1 MKLFNRLC
9 IFLLGFVM
17 GIVGCVGGLAGGI
30 YYAYTGLKV
39 EDFTG
44 VLTKDQIPVLDEDS
58 KNFTQMSLEEIIN
71 KIMILNNI
79 DEITLGN
86 LETTL
91 GLDLSSLN
99 IPDEVKDWPLS
110 KLWGE
115 GGFEEFAEYVTVGAL
130 YDLVTETFGVDWL
143 ADNYSELF
151 GEGGKLRN
159 VTLADFLKEDGYINI
174 LVDVK
179 IKDLLPASL
188 LESLPDYL
196 RTLIEAIGSVSLG
209 NLLRA
214 LIKGDI
220 DVLEVIFNT
229 PEIKELV
236 LSDLFPE
243 VLDPIAKLL
252 EGIKLGDFL
261 YYADGELVFDADVLL
276 KAITIYDILCLA
288 GFANYTPEELLD
300 LLPDGELKDRLSVIM
315 YMSLYQI
322 IYESEVEDYLGDLT
336 IGGIADAFLELAEA
350 SNAISELPEPIPT
363 IWDKIRVIKII
374 DIVNGIKNENYAFIL
389 DDCLYTLTLNDLF
402 GSYLDDEL
410 LKQLPE
416 PVPGLWYILKD
427 LTIGFFVNDI
437 ASLPDKFVNYTV
449 RDMVGVYFFEGEFKF
464 GENGERYY
472 EYELDEN
479 GRPVA
484 KMSEPIG
491 SVFLCLD
498 DITMYE
504 IIMALLCESGLCD
517 HDEGEHFKL
526 EDLLVKYIYPV
537 SIADIFDALLYDK
550 DGNFIAPET
559 VQIIYEAI
567 KDNTIGD
574 IVAVANGEQGYE
586 TLLENLYKLCLDDLV
601 GMIIDFDVLPKVLK
615 NIYDKIAYIPIGEIV
630 EDWQVVL
637 RALYTITVDDLVGEF
652 IDRETLY
659 EGLLKLYDCIKD
671 ISIQNVIDAVNN
683 KEYYKLYEKFYSLTL
698 LEVVLT
704 EADRESIRTDNEKLY
719 AVLETICG
727 VSVGYI
733 FEFLFCVTGL
743 CETEGIVS
751 PDHEHTGYF
760 GLLDETVFELEI
772 SLLTEIT
779 IELIAGSEE
788 DKDMLTDSL
797 SGFID
802 AVDGMTVGEIFYA
815 LIASLGGDELAE
827 NLGVQ
832 DKVTQNFK
840 ELLLKYFGDKSF
852 ADIFSHFD
860 KYLMP
865 ELFHPL
871 AFALG
876 FVFHV
881 SVNDIIDF
889 TENTNTLKFLDIC
902 EKYFYQYIESSYFD
916 KYPEQIPYF
925 NEEYPV
931 SLGFLFGYWYYEM
944 ADFVVER
951 TSDEEGNPVRGLMNC
966 FDVLFL
972 AYKDITLRD
981 ILTNK
986 YALIDGLNH
995 FTMGDFF
1002 GELLGFTYE
1011 NGVWVNPDATA
1022 TSSAL
1027 FNAIADITPYDLIF
1041 DMDYT
1046 MVLYNF
1052 RIIDFVNLILDAV
1065 DPDRSVYNE
1074 VVPEAVREYINN
1086 VGQITFGDLIDGNVD
1101 PEIFIDSLG
1110 DITVGDIVKI
1120 FTDILG
1126 LTIPDNTL
1134 LNKIL
1139 AVKLIDIARL
1149 RYHEIAANFTLYDF
1163 VQGILVELCGVELD
1177 RNFSIIDW
1185 WLNTWATVTVD
1196 DFIIFA
1202 EDPTAET
1209 GEWLVRKLLD
1219 GLTVEI
1225 LADTVCEIIEPYQ
1238 KHPGVMDNLALWR
1251 YISVLEV
1258 LDFIYDIDKVEEA
1271 VMNGLKETSVGEV
1284 IKFVLDLVD
1293 ETIYDSLPQVVRKII
1308 DNLCQ
1313 IEFSF
1318 YSLITNIIDGP
1329 PENYAET
1336 LVRAFFK
1343 DVDINDFVLIFEDNL
1358 PEKLFTLELYIKVAS
1373 ILINDIIFDPDKVA
1387 EQLKGIT
1394 VGDVVKTVLDLVDET
1409 IYDSLPQLAR
1419 KLVDNLCLPEFSIYD
1434 IIKNII
1440 DGPPSDYAETL
1451 VRAFFNDVDIND
1463 FVLLFEEYLP
1473 EKLFEL
1479 ELYKTISAILI
1490 NDILFDQEKVLEQL
1504 KDISVGDVARTVLEL
1519 TMEDYMSELPEG
1531 TLTILE
1537 ALDKL
1542 TVAFFTEDLENRDL
1556 LKETLS
1562 VLFAEV
1568 NNGCYIDTIL
1578 YIIYGSADP
1587 DGYDYDKVINILAD
1601 VFANGYLY
1609 DTIYANDLYEFMY
1622 GFFGPLTFGGLIGII
1637 DNYEAVSI
1645 DGKNLRETVEQV
1657 YEQLK
1662 LRFLEEIQLAL
1673 FLSGPTP
1680 YEIFGEY
1687 TLRDVMGDR
1696 IDDIAYLSDI
1706 ADEKIADLINTYLD
1720 FVPER
1725 LRVYVVTVVGVA
1737 VAVLVYLVYEYD
1749 LDTIL
1754 TELNVEVP
1762 EAVRTT
1768 KLYSIY
1774 AFISLKDVITDWDTV
1789 WADIRGTSLGDFV
1802 DFVIAVID
1810 PDYTPWPEM
1819 QRLIDNLY
1827 NITIGD
1833 FIDGEKD
1840 AEEYVR
1846 IALDTITVNLF
1857 LSFPPLYDITPEIV
1871 RNNGLYEFIAEIPLL
1886 ELIFDHSALRD
1897 RVFAISVADLIIW
1910 GLEFA
1915 DKEPDY
1921 SIVLIDKLL
1930 TNLDKITIFYI
1941 IEEFHWRDCLL
1952 KICGDIT
1959 YRELIEGILD
1969 ICGLDK
1975 NELPEEALFLV
1986 DTLLDNCADLYI
1998 RGLFED
2004 PMDADW
2010 YAALEGVTLG
2020 MIFDAAFVL
2029 IYPEKEIDPIL
2040 IENEPFK
2047 ALRAIYLRDLISDF
2061 EGTVKQLAD
2070 IKIGELIET
2079 LIRFFDVESWT
2090 SSFETVNKLIENT
2103 KDVSIDDIWQ
2113 AVTGESLLGEYPP
2126 LTPFE
2131 LLEKVLNDISWADV
2145 FSDIF
2150 LAFETAGI
2158 FSLDDAPQEYLP
2170 EATKDL
2176 IRKMLITNLE
2186 DSYVIR
2192 IFAENHYFP
2201 WYEMLAVTVD
2211 ETFRGTFGAYIDI
2224 PEEVYECP
2232 LYVVYADVLIRD
2244 LIAHP
2249 DVYLNRFKDVTLGS
2263 MLIWALDLAGY
2274 EILYTNDFETKFV
2287 NNLNN
2292 ITFGYFFESS
2302 FDILQLMRDIF
2313 ESITFKDIVDCA
2325 LDHADVDLAELPDK
2339 TEELVRLVIEN
2350 LDKMPV
2356 NNLFEDPVIVPWYD
2370 MLEGITVRMIVDVIV
2385 ELSGVSIP
2393 EKVYDCPL
2401 YIVYADA
2408 YIRDIIDN
2416 PEEYLNRFKDVT
2428 VGSMLIW
2435 ALDLAGYEILYTNDF
2450 ETKFVNNLN
2459 NITFG
2464 YFFESS
2470 FDILQL
2476 MRDIFESITFKDIVD
2491 CALDH
2496 ADVDLAELPD
2506 KTEALVRLIIE
2517 NLDKMPVNNL
2527 FEDPIIVPWYD
2538 MLEGITIG
2546 MIVES
2551 IAELVNVTMPEELVN
2566 GEPVKTIF
2574 AIELRELIDDPA
2586 KALEPLA
2593 EVALG
2598 DIAETFFKLFDAE
2611 YLITDYAIIYKLV
2624 NNAKNLTVDDL
2635 YQIFANET
2643 IVEEGPAMNATEF
2656 FRILLED
2663 IYLLDVYNT
2672 VTSAVGDTL
2681 PEEIE
2686 KASLFVKV
2694 TGISLFDLFFV
2705 WDNVYEVIKSI
2716 NIGETAEL
2724 PLLLWYPEYDEY
2736 TIFDMLVENSRRVTF
2751 YALFTE
2757 TSAEGIENNFKLI
2770 LEGIQIRHINEFYEA
2785 HLPTVLTDSEIYGLV
2800 SDLYIARLIFNTRDE
2815 FAKLA
2820 RASIGGILQTFVDIV
2835 KLDLSVYTALPVFID
2850 NLKQLTIDHAAQA
2863 FFFQRLI
2870 AVSDN
2875 DGNDNTTGFN
2885 ATVEAMMSA
2894 RDFVTLMLFG
2904 IDCGMVLE
2912 DIYYIGGYT
2921 LTDELKATNLY
2932 NTLASI
2938 PVYSLVDVAEYKPL
2952 YENTL
2957 KYISVGDVLE
2967 IVFIYTPEFEKWPEL
2982 EKLIDNMDNVNIG
2995 LIADAINEEIT
3006 VQDFLKVAIF
3016 GISFKII
3023 TQIPAFEEKVPAW
3036 INDSSVY
3043 DKLTGI
3049 NIYDVMYDKD
3059 AVLED
3064 MKHIY
3069 IGEVTELC
3077 TEYMLPEWKTY
3088 GELVN
3093 KLNSNL
3099 KTISFYEIYDIFAGG
3114 ANSLYFDSLG
3124 ERIIVSITL
3133 GDIFDFVC
3141 GFRTEAEKYAPL
3153 ADIIRDAEILAL
3165 IKTLMSGS
3173 GAVGTYR
3180 SFMLLLI
3187 GDTVT
3192 VKDLLLAI
3200 EECELADIY
3209 LTYDAEY
3216 YIGLFD
3222 GRKLY
3227 YVLTQP
3233 TPSVLLGNVTFGM
3246 LFGRILGW
3254 TPENAEMTVWSGSG
3268 IFAEFA
3274 NTLMVDIVNKTIAKL
3289 ITDEYLQTVAII
3301 LCTAAAFGLYKL
3313 YQDNIDTIRDVLNK
3327 TVDEILDSL
3336 DLIKYK
3342 DDPNTK
3348 LGAIIYFLSENYGSM
3363 TVNEILVLINNKVY
3377 IELLRGVTVGE
3388 VYDLANILTDG
3399 KLDEF
3404 VNNAGEWQSN
3414 LDAFIAIVKHA
3425 DIAEVFT
3432 AESGESMMLALF
3444 GQHTTAEV
3452 LGLVRINDKWCFN
3465 DKYVFPVQCLAD
3477 MEFFLVVTIIMRGN
3491 IDEITSMLFN
3501 WTVMEAYQLF
3511 DPNMNRLVGVLGGTL
3526 VYKFVYAKANMSVI
3540 TLISNFANGNF
3551 DDVTTVITMG
3561 DIKEVLPD
3569 NIVEQLGFVVTVFDN
3584 NYNVTLKEIIDSKD
3598 VVELLLAGI
3607 RMGDIMGYTKGACNV
3622 TDPGHVHNGTDCQY
3636 DWFDKDGNLLDV
3648 ITNRFANTKLTTL
3661 ISDDSVTFKTII
3673 GDATLGELL
3682 SLTEGADGIW
3692 RDQNGVEVDVIRATI
3707 APLLLADIMDN
3718 SEIILNAI
3726 DVIYIGE
3733 LMNYTLVAGEWY
3745 EADGSKVDT
3754 LIAKFA
3760 DLTIGEIRKGTVDF
3774 ESLFN
3779 DVKLGEVMK
3788 YYLYDFGDG
3797 NGPVWSYTDSEGNTV
3812 PANKIPAAIAD
3823 LTVGEIIDPAF
3834 DFVGF
3839 FRSTSLYVG
3848 DFMGYYSTTVYN
3860 PDTDKYELKWFSDK
3874 SFALE
3879 YEITDPVEAA
3889 FANTSLANL
3898 FDPDFDKIS
3907 IIEDVYIGNLMHYER
3922 YDFGDGV
3929 VWAKP
3934 NGDGTFTQVTDKVI
3948 IALADLTLG
3957 KVLKDFDI
3965 SLIVKDMYI
3974 GDIIGYTFDG
3984 SVWKDTDDNEITN
3997 PVTLA
4002 FINIRMEA
4010 LVDKNNPFDFIA
4022 VVNDLYLG
4030 ELMGN
4035 IRDPLTGEWYDGD
4048 GTPLDNQD
4056 KLALALMN
4064 TKISDYFGITINF
4077 ENIFSGLKL
4086 GDILGKKE
4094 ISGIWY
4100 ESEGVRAS
4108 SMMNILYGLDL
4119 VGLMYYDVS
4128 MKETINNMTLAELLD
4143 LDPSTTG
4150 ILGSFMTLK
4159 VSELTEDNIRNK
4171 INGLTVSDIF
4181 TDMTGVLALIP
4192 ASTTIE
4198 ELPTALASA
4207 VNNATLAD
4215 LENAGIM
4222 VATPA
4227 QLDTITDLLNANPN
4241 DTTIYTA
4248 DQLQIMTISE
4258 LIAKIVEAADGVLT
4272 LIP

>member
-196 RTLIEAIGSVSLG
+196 RTLIEAIGSISLG

-288 GFANYTPEELLD
+288 GFADYTPEELLD

-336 IGGIADAFLELAEA
+336 IGGIVDAFLELAEA

-802 AVDGMTVGEIFYA
+802 AVDGMTIGEIFYA

-871 AFALG
+871 AFAFG

-1022 TSSAL
+1022 TSHAL

-1046 MVLYNF
+1046 MALYNF

-1139 AVKLIDIARL
+1139 AIKLIDIARL

-1293 ETIYDSLPQVVRKII
+1293 ETIYDSLPQVLRKII

-1343 DVDINDFVLIFEDNL
+1343 DVDINDFVLIFEDN
-1358 PEKLFTLELYIKVAS
+1358 
-1373 ILINDIIFDPDKVA
+1373 
-1387 EQLKGIT
+1387 
-1394 VGDVVKTVLDLVDET
+1394 
-1409 IYDSLPQLAR
+1409 
-1419 KLVDNLCLPEFSIYD
+1419 
-1434 IIKNII
+1434 
-1440 DGPPSDYAETL
+1440 
-1451 VRAFFNDVDIND
+1451 
-1463 FVLLFEEYLP
+1463 LP

-1687 TLRDVMGDR
+1687 TLRDVFGDR

-2249 DVYLNRFKDVTLGS
+2249 DVYLNRFKDVT
-2263 MLIWALDLAGY
+2263 
-2274 EILYTNDFETKFV
+2274 
-2287 NNLNN
+2287 
-2292 ITFGYFFESS
+2292 
-2302 FDILQLMRDIF
+2302 
-2313 ESITFKDIVDCA
+2313 
-2325 LDHADVDLAELPDK
+2325 
-2339 TEELVRLVIEN
+2339 
-2350 LDKMPV
+2350 
-2356 NNLFEDPVIVPWYD
+2356 
-2370 MLEGITVRMIVDVIV
+2370 
-2385 ELSGVSIP
+2385 
-2393 EKVYDCPL
+2393 
-2401 YIVYADA
+2401 
-2408 YIRDIIDN
+2408 
-2416 PEEYLNRFKDVT
+2416 

-2464 YFFESS
+2464 YFFDSS
-2470 FDILQL
+2470 FDVLQL

-2506 KTEALVRLIIE
+2506 KTEALVRLVIE

-2593 EVALG
+2593 QVALG

-2663 IYLLDVYNT
+2663 IYLLDIYNT

-2770 LEGIQIRHINEFYEA
+2770 LEGIQIKHINEFYEA

-2863 FFFQRLI
+2863 FFYQRLI
-2870 AVSDN
+2870 AVSN
-2875 DGNDNTTGFN
+2875 NAGNDNTTGFN
-2885 ATVEAMMSA
+2885 ATAEAMMSA

-3209 LTYDAEY
+3209 STYDAEY

-3246 LFGRILGW
+3246 LFGRSLGW

-3511 DPNMNRLVGVLGGTL
+3511 DPNMNKLVGVLGGTL

-3607 RMGDIMGYTKGACNV
+3607 RMGDIMGYTKGVCNV

-3860 PDTDKYELKWFSDK
+3860 PDTDEYELKWFSDK

-3907 IIEDVYIGNLMHYER
+3907 IIEDVYIGNLMHYEL

-3948 IALADLTLG
+3948 IALADLTIG

-4119 VGLMYYDVS
+4119 VDLMYYDVS

>member
-336 IGGIADAFLELAEA
+336 IGGIVDAFLELAEA

-402 GSYLDDEL
+402 GTYLDDEL

-951 TSDEEGNPVRGLMNC
+951 TADDEGNPVRGLMNC

-1149 RYHEIAANFTLYDF
+1149 HYHEIAANFTLYDF

-1293 ETIYDSLPQVVRKII
+1293 ETIYDSLPQVLRKII

-1343 DVDINDFVLIFEDNL
+1343 DVDINDFVLIFEDN
-1358 PEKLFTLELYIKVAS
+1358 
-1373 ILINDIIFDPDKVA
+1373 
-1387 EQLKGIT
+1387 
-1394 VGDVVKTVLDLVDET
+1394 
-1409 IYDSLPQLAR
+1409 
-1419 KLVDNLCLPEFSIYD
+1419 
-1434 IIKNII
+1434 
-1440 DGPPSDYAETL
+1440 
-1451 VRAFFNDVDIND
+1451 
-1463 FVLLFEEYLP
+1463 LP

-1662 LRFLEEIQLAL
+1662 LRFLEEVQLAL

-2113 AVTGESLLGEYPP
+2113 AATGESLLGEYPP

-2249 DVYLNRFKDVTLGS
+2249 DVYLNRFKDVT
-2263 MLIWALDLAGY
+2263 
-2274 EILYTNDFETKFV
+2274 
-2287 NNLNN
+2287 
-2292 ITFGYFFESS
+2292 
-2302 FDILQLMRDIF
+2302 
-2313 ESITFKDIVDCA
+2313 
-2325 LDHADVDLAELPDK
+2325 
-2339 TEELVRLVIEN
+2339 
-2350 LDKMPV
+2350 
-2356 NNLFEDPVIVPWYD
+2356 
-2370 MLEGITVRMIVDVIV
+2370 
-2385 ELSGVSIP
+2385 
-2393 EKVYDCPL
+2393 
-2401 YIVYADA
+2401 
-2408 YIRDIIDN
+2408 
-2416 PEEYLNRFKDVT
+2416 

-2470 FDILQL
+2470 FDVLQL

-2506 KTEALVRLIIE
+2506 KTEALVRLVIE

-2663 IYLLDVYNT
+2663 IYLLDIYNT

-2921 LTDELKATNLY
+2921 LTDELKVTNLY

-3209 LTYDAEY
+3209 STYDAEY

-3511 DPNMNRLVGVLGGTL
+3511 DPNMNKLVGVLGGTL

-3607 RMGDIMGYTKGACNV
+3607 RMGDIMGYTKGVCNV

-4119 VGLMYYDVS
+4119 VDLMYYDVS

>member
-1 MKLFNRLC
+1 
-9 IFLLGFVM
+9 
-17 GIVGCVGGLAGGI
+17 
-30 YYAYTGLKV
+30 
-39 EDFTG
+39 
-44 VLTKDQIPVLDEDS
+44 
-58 KNFTQMSLEEIIN
+58 
-71 KIMILNNI
+71 
-79 DEITLGN
+79 
-86 LETTL
+86 
-91 GLDLSSLN
+91 
-99 IPDEVKDWPLS
+99 
-110 KLWGE
+110 
-115 GGFEEFAEYVTVGAL
+115 
-130 YDLVTETFGVDWL
+130 
-143 ADNYSELF
+143 
-151 GEGGKLRN
+151 
-159 VTLADFLKEDGYINI
+159 
-174 LVDVK
+174 
-179 IKDLLPASL
+179 
-188 LESLPDYL
+188 
-196 RTLIEAIGSVSLG
+196 
-209 NLLRA
+209 
-214 LIKGDI
+214 
-220 DVLEVIFNT
+220 
-229 PEIKELV
+229 
-236 LSDLFPE
+236 
-243 VLDPIAKLL
+243 
-252 EGIKLGDFL
+252 
-261 YYADGELVFDADVLL
+261 
-276 KAITIYDILCLA
+276 
-288 GFANYTPEELLD
+288 
-300 LLPDGELKDRLSVIM
+300 
-315 YMSLYQI
+315 
-322 IYESEVEDYLGDLT
+322 
-336 IGGIADAFLELAEA
+336 
-350 SNAISELPEPIPT
+350 
-363 IWDKIRVIKII
+363 
-374 DIVNGIKNENYAFIL
+374 
-389 DDCLYTLTLNDLF
+389 
-402 GSYLDDEL
+402 
-410 LKQLPE
+410 
-416 PVPGLWYILKD
+416 
-427 LTIGFFVNDI
+427 
-437 ASLPDKFVNYTV
+437 
-449 RDMVGVYFFEGEFKF
+449 
-464 GENGERYY
+464 
-472 EYELDEN
+472 
-479 GRPVA
+479 
-484 KMSEPIG
+484 
-491 SVFLCLD
+491 
-498 DITMYE
+498 
-504 IIMALLCESGLCD
+504 
-517 HDEGEHFKL
+517 
-526 EDLLVKYIYPV
+526 
-537 SIADIFDALLYDK
+537 
-550 DGNFIAPET
+550 
-559 VQIIYEAI
+559 
-567 KDNTIGD
+567 
-574 IVAVANGEQGYE
+574 
-586 TLLENLYKLCLDDLV
+586 
-601 GMIIDFDVLPKVLK
+601 
-615 NIYDKIAYIPIGEIV
+615 
-630 EDWQVVL
+630 
-637 RALYTITVDDLVGEF
+637 
-652 IDRETLY
+652 
-659 EGLLKLYDCIKD
+659 
-671 ISIQNVIDAVNN
+671 
-683 KEYYKLYEKFYSLTL
+683 
-698 LEVVLT
+698 
-704 EADRESIRTDNEKLY
+704 
-719 AVLETICG
+719 
-727 VSVGYI
+727 
-733 FEFLFCVTGL
+733 
-743 CETEGIVS
+743 
-751 PDHEHTGYF
+751 
-760 GLLDETVFELEI
+760 
-772 SLLTEIT
+772 
-779 IELIAGSEE
+779 
-788 DKDMLTDSL
+788 
-797 SGFID
+797 
-802 AVDGMTVGEIFYA
+802 
-815 LIASLGGDELAE
+815 
-827 NLGVQ
+827 
-832 DKVTQNFK
+832 
-840 ELLLKYFGDKSF
+840 
-852 ADIFSHFD
+852 
-860 KYLMP
+860 
-865 ELFHPL
+865 
-871 AFALG
+871 
-876 FVFHV
+876 
-881 SVNDIIDF
+881 
-889 TENTNTLKFLDIC
+889 
-902 EKYFYQYIESSYFD
+902 
-916 KYPEQIPYF
+916 
-925 NEEYPV
+925 
-931 SLGFLFGYWYYEM
+931 
-944 ADFVVER
+944 
-951 TSDEEGNPVRGLMNC
+951 
-966 FDVLFL
+966 
-972 AYKDITLRD
+972 
-981 ILTNK
+981 
-986 YALIDGLNH
+986 
-995 FTMGDFF
+995 
-1002 GELLGFTYE
+1002 
-1011 NGVWVNPDATA
+1011 
-1022 TSSAL
+1022 
-1027 FNAIADITPYDLIF
+1027 
-1041 DMDYT
+1041 
-1046 MVLYNF
+1046 
-1052 RIIDFVNLILDAV
+1052 
-1065 DPDRSVYNE
+1065 
-1074 VVPEAVREYINN
+1074 
-1086 VGQITFGDLIDGNVD
+1086 
-1101 PEIFIDSLG
+1101 
-1110 DITVGDIVKI
+1110 
-1120 FTDILG
+1120 
-1126 LTIPDNTL
+1126 
-1134 LNKIL
+1134 
-1139 AVKLIDIARL
+1139 
-1149 RYHEIAANFTLYDF
+1149 
-1163 VQGILVELCGVELD
+1163 
-1177 RNFSIIDW
+1177 
-1185 WLNTWATVTVD
+1185 
-1196 DFIIFA
+1196 
-1202 EDPTAET
+1202 
-1209 GEWLVRKLLD
+1209 
-1219 GLTVEI
+1219 
-1225 LADTVCEIIEPYQ
+1225 
-1238 KHPGVMDNLALWR
+1238 
-1251 YISVLEV
+1251 
-1258 LDFIYDIDKVEEA
+1258 
-1271 VMNGLKETSVGEV
+1271 
-1284 IKFVLDLVD
+1284 
-1293 ETIYDSLPQVVRKII
+1293 
-1308 DNLCQ
+1308 
-1313 IEFSF
+1313 
-1318 YSLITNIIDGP
+1318 
-1329 PENYAET
+1329 
-1336 LVRAFFK
+1336 
-1343 DVDINDFVLIFEDNL
+1343 
-1358 PEKLFTLELYIKVAS
+1358 
-1373 ILINDIIFDPDKVA
+1373 
-1387 EQLKGIT
+1387 
-1394 VGDVVKTVLDLVDET
+1394 
-1409 IYDSLPQLAR
+1409 
-1419 KLVDNLCLPEFSIYD
+1419 
-1434 IIKNII
+1434 
-1440 DGPPSDYAETL
+1440 
-1451 VRAFFNDVDIND
+1451 
-1463 FVLLFEEYLP
+1463 
-1473 EKLFEL
+1473 
-1479 ELYKTISAILI
+1479 
-1490 NDILFDQEKVLEQL
+1490 
-1504 KDISVGDVARTVLEL
+1504 
-1519 TMEDYMSELPEG
+1519 
-1531 TLTILE
+1531 
-1537 ALDKL
+1537 
-1542 TVAFFTEDLENRDL
+1542 
-1556 LKETLS
+1556 
-1562 VLFAEV
+1562 
-1568 NNGCYIDTIL
+1568 
-1578 YIIYGSADP
+1578 
-1587 DGYDYDKVINILAD
+1587 
-1601 VFANGYLY
+1601 
-1609 DTIYANDLYEFMY
+1609 
-1622 GFFGPLTFGGLIGII
+1622 
-1637 DNYEAVSI
+1637 
-1645 DGKNLRETVEQV
+1645 
-1657 YEQLK
+1657 
-1662 LRFLEEIQLAL
+1662 
-1673 FLSGPTP
+1673 
-1680 YEIFGEY
+1680 
-1687 TLRDVMGDR
+1687 
-1696 IDDIAYLSDI
+1696 
-1706 ADEKIADLINTYLD
+1706 
-1720 FVPER
+1720 
-1725 LRVYVVTVVGVA
+1725 
-1737 VAVLVYLVYEYD
+1737 
-1749 LDTIL
+1749 
-1754 TELNVEVP
+1754 
-1762 EAVRTT
+1762 
-1768 KLYSIY
+1768 
-1774 AFISLKDVITDWDTV
+1774 
-1789 WADIRGTSLGDFV
+1789 
-1802 DFVIAVID
+1802 
-1810 PDYTPWPEM
+1810 
-1819 QRLIDNLY
+1819 
-1827 NITIGD
+1827 
-1833 FIDGEKD
+1833 
-1840 AEEYVR
+1840 
-1846 IALDTITVNLF
+1846 
-1857 LSFPPLYDITPEIV
+1857 
-1871 RNNGLYEFIAEIPLL
+1871 
-1886 ELIFDHSALRD
+1886 
-1897 RVFAISVADLIIW
+1897 
-1910 GLEFA
+1910 
-1915 DKEPDY
+1915 
-1921 SIVLIDKLL
+1921 
-1930 TNLDKITIFYI
+1930 
-1941 IEEFHWRDCLL
+1941 
-1952 KICGDIT
+1952 
-1959 YRELIEGILD
+1959 
-1969 ICGLDK
+1969 
-1975 NELPEEALFLV
+1975 
-1986 DTLLDNCADLYI
+1986 
-1998 RGLFED
+1998 
-2004 PMDADW
+2004 
-2010 YAALEGVTLG
+2010 
-2020 MIFDAAFVL
+2020 
-2029 IYPEKEIDPIL
+2029 
-2040 IENEPFK
+2040 
-2047 ALRAIYLRDLISDF
+2047 
-2061 EGTVKQLAD
+2061 
-2070 IKIGELIET
+2070 
-2079 LIRFFDVESWT
+2079 
-2090 SSFETVNKLIENT
+2090 
-2103 KDVSIDDIWQ
+2103 
-2113 AVTGESLLGEYPP
+2113 
-2126 LTPFE
+2126 
-2131 LLEKVLNDISWADV
+2131 
-2145 FSDIF
+2145 
-2150 LAFETAGI
+2150 
-2158 FSLDDAPQEYLP
+2158 
-2170 EATKDL
+2170 
-2176 IRKMLITNLE
+2176 
-2186 DSYVIR
+2186 
-2192 IFAENHYFP
+2192 
-2201 WYEMLAVTVD
+2201 
-2211 ETFRGTFGAYIDI
+2211 
-2224 PEEVYECP
+2224 
-2232 LYVVYADVLIRD
+2232 
-2244 LIAHP
+2244 
-2249 DVYLNRFKDVTLGS
+2249 
-2263 MLIWALDLAGY
+2263 
-2274 EILYTNDFETKFV
+2274 
-2287 NNLNN
+2287 
-2292 ITFGYFFESS
+2292 
-2302 FDILQLMRDIF
+2302 
-2313 ESITFKDIVDCA
+2313 
-2325 LDHADVDLAELPDK
+2325 
-2339 TEELVRLVIEN
+2339 
-2350 LDKMPV
+2350 
-2356 NNLFEDPVIVPWYD
+2356 
-2370 MLEGITVRMIVDVIV
+2370 
-2385 ELSGVSIP
+2385 
-2393 EKVYDCPL
+2393 
-2401 YIVYADA
+2401 
-2408 YIRDIIDN
+2408 
-2416 PEEYLNRFKDVT
+2416 
-2428 VGSMLIW
+2428 
-2435 ALDLAGYEILYTNDF
+2435 
-2450 ETKFVNNLN
+2450 
-2459 NITFG
+2459 
-2464 YFFESS
+2464 
-2470 FDILQL
+2470 
-2476 MRDIFESITFKDIVD
+2476 
-2491 CALDH
+2491 
-2496 ADVDLAELPD
+2496 
-2506 KTEALVRLIIE
+2506 
-2517 NLDKMPVNNL
+2517 
-2527 FEDPIIVPWYD
+2527 

-2663 IYLLDVYNT
+2663 IYLLDIYNT

-3209 LTYDAEY
+3209 STYDAEY

-3274 NTLMVDIVNKTIAKL
+3274 NTLMGDIVNKTIAKL

-3607 RMGDIMGYTKGACNV
+3607 RMGDIMGYTKGDCNV

-3636 DWFDKDGNLLDV
+3636 EWFDKDGNLLDV

-3860 PDTDKYELKWFSDK
+3860 PDTDEYELKWFSDK

-3907 IIEDVYIGNLMHYER
+3907 IIEDVYIGNLMHYEL

-4119 VGLMYYDVS
+4119 VDLMYYDVS
-4128 MKETINNMTLAELLD
+4128 IKETINNMTLAELLD

>member
-288 GFANYTPEELLD
+288 GFASYTPEELLD

-336 IGGIADAFLELAEA
+336 IGGIVDAFLELAEA

-1139 AVKLIDIARL
+1139 AIKLIDIARL
-1149 RYHEIAANFTLYDF
+1149 HYHEIAANFTLYDF

-1293 ETIYDSLPQVVRKII
+1293 ETIYDSLPQVLRKII

-1358 PEKLFTLELYIKVAS
+1358 PEKLFT
-1373 ILINDIIFDPDKVA
+1373 
-1387 EQLKGIT
+1387 
-1394 VGDVVKTVLDLVDET
+1394 
-1409 IYDSLPQLAR
+1409 
-1419 KLVDNLCLPEFSIYD
+1419 
-1434 IIKNII
+1434 
-1440 DGPPSDYAETL
+1440 
-1451 VRAFFNDVDIND
+1451 
-1463 FVLLFEEYLP
+1463 
-1473 EKLFEL
+1473 L

-1930 TNLDKITIFYI
+1930 SNLDKITIFYI

-2170 EATKDL
+2170 DATKDL

-2186 DSYVIR
+2186 GSYIIR
-2192 IFAENHYFP
+2192 FFAENHYFP

-2249 DVYLNRFKDVTLGS
+2249 DVYLNRFKDVT
-2263 MLIWALDLAGY
+2263 
-2274 EILYTNDFETKFV
+2274 
-2287 NNLNN
+2287 
-2292 ITFGYFFESS
+2292 
-2302 FDILQLMRDIF
+2302 
-2313 ESITFKDIVDCA
+2313 
-2325 LDHADVDLAELPDK
+2325 
-2339 TEELVRLVIEN
+2339 
-2350 LDKMPV
+2350 
-2356 NNLFEDPVIVPWYD
+2356 
-2370 MLEGITVRMIVDVIV
+2370 
-2385 ELSGVSIP
+2385 
-2393 EKVYDCPL
+2393 
-2401 YIVYADA
+2401 
-2408 YIRDIIDN
+2408 
-2416 PEEYLNRFKDVT
+2416 

-2435 ALDLAGYEILYTNDF
+2435 ALDLADYEILYTNDF

-2506 KTEALVRLIIE
+2506 KTEALVRLVIE

-2770 LEGIQIRHINEFYEA
+2770 LEGIQIKHINEFYEA

-3209 LTYDAEY
+3209 STYDAEY

-3607 RMGDIMGYTKGACNV
+3607 RMGDIMGYTKGVCNV

-3779 DVKLGEVMK
+3779 NVKLGEVMK

-3948 IALADLTLG
+3948 IALADLTIG

-4056 KLALALMN
+4056 KLALALIN

-4119 VGLMYYDVS
+4119 VDLMYYDVS

>member
-336 IGGIADAFLELAEA
+336 IGGIVDAFLELAEA

-402 GSYLDDEL
+402 GTYLDDEL

-704 EADRESIRTDNEKLY
+704 EVDRESIRTDNEKLY

-840 ELLLKYFGDKSF
+840 ELLLKYFGDRSF

-889 TENTNTLKFLDIC
+889 AENTNTLKFLDIC

-1139 AVKLIDIARL
+1139 AIKLIDIARL
-1149 RYHEIAANFTLYDF
+1149 HYHEIAANFTLYDF

-1293 ETIYDSLPQVVRKII
+1293 ETIYDSLPQVLRKII

-1318 YSLITNIIDGP
+1318 YSLIT
-1329 PENYAET
+1329 
-1336 LVRAFFK
+1336 
-1343 DVDINDFVLIFEDNL
+1343 
-1358 PEKLFTLELYIKVAS
+1358 
-1373 ILINDIIFDPDKVA
+1373 
-1387 EQLKGIT
+1387 
-1394 VGDVVKTVLDLVDET
+1394 
-1409 IYDSLPQLAR
+1409 
-1419 KLVDNLCLPEFSIYD
+1419 
-1434 IIKNII
+1434 NII

-1662 LRFLEEIQLAL
+1662 LRFLEEVQLAL

-1687 TLRDVMGDR
+1687 TLRDVFGDR

-1802 DFVIAVID
+1802 DFVITVID

-2249 DVYLNRFKDVTLGS
+2249 DVYLNRFKDVT
-2263 MLIWALDLAGY
+2263 
-2274 EILYTNDFETKFV
+2274 
-2287 NNLNN
+2287 
-2292 ITFGYFFESS
+2292 
-2302 FDILQLMRDIF
+2302 
-2313 ESITFKDIVDCA
+2313 
-2325 LDHADVDLAELPDK
+2325 
-2339 TEELVRLVIEN
+2339 
-2350 LDKMPV
+2350 
-2356 NNLFEDPVIVPWYD
+2356 
-2370 MLEGITVRMIVDVIV
+2370 
-2385 ELSGVSIP
+2385 
-2393 EKVYDCPL
+2393 
-2401 YIVYADA
+2401 
-2408 YIRDIIDN
+2408 
-2416 PEEYLNRFKDVT
+2416 

-2435 ALDLAGYEILYTNDF
+2435 VLDLAGYEILYTNDF

-2506 KTEALVRLIIE
+2506 KTEALVRLVIE

-2527 FEDPIIVPWYD
+2527 FEDPVIVPWYD

-2574 AIELRELIDDPA
+2574 AIELRELIDDTA

-2885 ATVEAMMSA
+2885 ATAEAMMSA

-3209 LTYDAEY
+3209 STYDAEY

-3227 YVLTQP
+3227 HVLTQP

-3607 RMGDIMGYTKGACNV
+3607 RMGDIMGYTKGVCNV

-3860 PDTDKYELKWFSDK
+3860 PDTDEYELKWFSDK

-4119 VGLMYYDVS
+4119 VDLMYYDVS

>member
-336 IGGIADAFLELAEA
+336 IGGIVDAFLELAEA

-491 SVFLCLD
+491 SVFLCID

-760 GLLDETVFELEI
+760 GLLDETVFELEV

-951 TSDEEGNPVRGLMNC
+951 TADDEGNPVRGLMNC

-1149 RYHEIAANFTLYDF
+1149 HYHEIAANFTLYDF

-1293 ETIYDSLPQVVRKII
+1293 ETIYDSLPQVLRKII

-1329 PENYAET
+1329 PEN
-1336 LVRAFFK
+1336 
-1343 DVDINDFVLIFEDNL
+1343 
-1358 PEKLFTLELYIKVAS
+1358 
-1373 ILINDIIFDPDKVA
+1373 
-1387 EQLKGIT
+1387 
-1394 VGDVVKTVLDLVDET
+1394 
-1409 IYDSLPQLAR
+1409 
-1419 KLVDNLCLPEFSIYD
+1419 
-1434 IIKNII
+1434 
-1440 DGPPSDYAETL
+1440 YAETL

-2249 DVYLNRFKDVTLGS
+2249 DVYLNRFKDVT
-2263 MLIWALDLAGY
+2263 
-2274 EILYTNDFETKFV
+2274 
-2287 NNLNN
+2287 
-2292 ITFGYFFESS
+2292 
-2302 FDILQLMRDIF
+2302 
-2313 ESITFKDIVDCA
+2313 
-2325 LDHADVDLAELPDK
+2325 
-2339 TEELVRLVIEN
+2339 
-2350 LDKMPV
+2350 
-2356 NNLFEDPVIVPWYD
+2356 
-2370 MLEGITVRMIVDVIV
+2370 
-2385 ELSGVSIP
+2385 
-2393 EKVYDCPL
+2393 
-2401 YIVYADA
+2401 
-2408 YIRDIIDN
+2408 
-2416 PEEYLNRFKDVT
+2416 

-2435 ALDLAGYEILYTNDF
+2435 ALDLAGYEILYTNNF

-2464 YFFESS
+2464 YFFDSS
-2470 FDILQL
+2470 FDVLQL

-2506 KTEALVRLIIE
+2506 KTEALVRLVIE

-2527 FEDPIIVPWYD
+2527 FEDPVIVPWYD

-2686 KASLFVKV
+2686 KASFFVKV

-3043 DKLTGI
+3043 NKLTGI

-3209 LTYDAEY
+3209 STYDAEY

-3348 LGAIIYFLSENYGSM
+3348 LGAIIYFLSENYGGM

-3511 DPNMNRLVGVLGGTL
+3511 DPNMNKLVGVLGGTL

-3636 DWFDKDGNLLDV
+3636 EWFDKDGNLLDV

-3779 DVKLGEVMK
+3779 NVKLGEVMK

-3860 PDTDKYELKWFSDK
+3860 PDTDEYELKWFSDK

-4119 VGLMYYDVS
+4119 VDLMYYDVS

>member
-288 GFANYTPEELLD
+288 GFADYTPEELLD

-336 IGGIADAFLELAEA
+336 IGGIVDAFLELAEA

-402 GSYLDDEL
+402 GTYLDDEL

-698 LEVVLT
+698 LEVILT

-802 AVDGMTVGEIFYA
+802 AVDGMTIGEIFYA

-871 AFALG
+871 AFAFG

-1022 TSSAL
+1022 TSHAL

-1046 MVLYNF
+1046 MALYNF

-1293 ETIYDSLPQVVRKII
+1293 ETIYDSLPQVLRKII

-1336 LVRAFFK
+1336 LVRAFF
-1343 DVDINDFVLIFEDNL
+1343 
-1358 PEKLFTLELYIKVAS
+1358 
-1373 ILINDIIFDPDKVA
+1373 
-1387 EQLKGIT
+1387 
-1394 VGDVVKTVLDLVDET
+1394 
-1409 IYDSLPQLAR
+1409 
-1419 KLVDNLCLPEFSIYD
+1419 
-1434 IIKNII
+1434 
-1440 DGPPSDYAETL
+1440 
-1451 VRAFFNDVDIND
+1451 NDVDVND
-1463 FVLLFEEYLP
+1463 FVLLFEESLP

-1479 ELYKTISAILI
+1479 ELYKTLSAILI

-1645 DGKNLRETVEQV
+1645 DGKNLRETVEKV

-1662 LRFLEEIQLAL
+1662 LRFLEEVKLAL

-2249 DVYLNRFKDVTLGS
+2249 DVYLNRFKDVTVGS

-2339 TEELVRLVIEN
+2339 TEELVRL
-2350 LDKMPV
+2350 
-2356 NNLFEDPVIVPWYD
+2356 
-2370 MLEGITVRMIVDVIV
+2370 
-2385 ELSGVSIP
+2385 
-2393 EKVYDCPL
+2393 
-2401 YIVYADA
+2401 
-2408 YIRDIIDN
+2408 
-2416 PEEYLNRFKDVT
+2416 
-2428 VGSMLIW
+2428 
-2435 ALDLAGYEILYTNDF
+2435 
-2450 ETKFVNNLN
+2450 
-2459 NITFG
+2459 
-2464 YFFESS
+2464 
-2470 FDILQL
+2470 
-2476 MRDIFESITFKDIVD
+2476 
-2491 CALDH
+2491 
-2496 ADVDLAELPD
+2496 
-2506 KTEALVRLIIE
+2506 IIE

-2527 FEDPIIVPWYD
+2527 FEDPIIVLWYD

-2656 FRILLED
+2656 FRILLEN

-2870 AVSDN
+2870 AVSNN

-2885 ATVEAMMSA
+2885 ATAEAMMSA

-3064 MKHIY
+3064 MKHIF

-3209 LTYDAEY
+3209 STYDAEY

-3511 DPNMNRLVGVLGGTL
+3511 DPNMNKLVGVLGGTL

-3607 RMGDIMGYTKGACNV
+3607 RMGDIMGYTKGVCNV

-3907 IIEDVYIGNLMHYER
+3907 IIEDVYIGNLMHYEL

-3948 IALADLTLG
+3948 IALADLTIG

-4119 VGLMYYDVS
+4119 VDLMYYDVS

-4227 QLDTITDLLNANPN
+4227 QLDTITDLLNANPS

>member
-336 IGGIADAFLELAEA
+336 IGGIVDAFLELAEA

-402 GSYLDDEL
+402 GTYLDDEL

-871 AFALG
+871 AFAFG

-951 TSDEEGNPVRGLMNC
+951 TADDEGNPVRGLMNC

-1046 MVLYNF
+1046 MALYNF

-1149 RYHEIAANFTLYDF
+1149 HYHEIAANFTLYDF

-1293 ETIYDSLPQVVRKII
+1293 ETIYDSLPQVLRKII

-1343 DVDINDFVLIFEDNL
+1343 
-1358 PEKLFTLELYIKVAS
+1358 
-1373 ILINDIIFDPDKVA
+1373 
-1387 EQLKGIT
+1387 
-1394 VGDVVKTVLDLVDET
+1394 
-1409 IYDSLPQLAR
+1409 
-1419 KLVDNLCLPEFSIYD
+1419 
-1434 IIKNII
+1434 
-1440 DGPPSDYAETL
+1440 
-1451 VRAFFNDVDIND
+1451 DVDIND

-1657 YEQLK
+1657 YEQLE

-1687 TLRDVMGDR
+1687 TLRDVFGDR

-1921 SIVLIDKLL
+1921 SIVLIEKLL

-2186 DSYVIR
+2186 GSYIIR
-2192 IFAENHYFP
+2192 FFAENHYFP

-2249 DVYLNRFKDVTLGS
+2249 DV
-2263 MLIWALDLAGY
+2263 
-2274 EILYTNDFETKFV
+2274 
-2287 NNLNN
+2287 
-2292 ITFGYFFESS
+2292 
-2302 FDILQLMRDIF
+2302 
-2313 ESITFKDIVDCA
+2313 
-2325 LDHADVDLAELPDK
+2325 
-2339 TEELVRLVIEN
+2339 
-2350 LDKMPV
+2350 
-2356 NNLFEDPVIVPWYD
+2356 
-2370 MLEGITVRMIVDVIV
+2370 
-2385 ELSGVSIP
+2385 
-2393 EKVYDCPL
+2393 
-2401 YIVYADA
+2401 
-2408 YIRDIIDN
+2408 
-2416 PEEYLNRFKDVT
+2416 YLNRFKDVT

-2527 FEDPIIVPWYD
+2527 FEDPVIVPWYD

-2863 FFFQRLI
+2863 FFYQRLI
-2870 AVSDN
+2870 AVSN
-2875 DGNDNTTGFN
+2875 NAGNDNTTGFN
-2885 ATVEAMMSA
+2885 ATAEAMMSA

-2912 DIYYIGGYT
+2912 DIYYIAGYT

-3059 AVLED
+3059 AVLEV
-3064 MKHIY
+3064 MKGIY
-3069 IGEVTELC
+3069 VGEVTELC

-3209 LTYDAEY
+3209 STYDAEY

-3246 LFGRILGW
+3246 LFGRVLGW

-3511 DPNMNRLVGVLGGTL
+3511 DPNMNKLVGVLGGTL

-3607 RMGDIMGYTKGACNV
+3607 RKGDIMGYTKGVCNV

-3707 APLLLADIMDN
+3707 APLLLADIIDN

-3860 PDTDKYELKWFSDK
+3860 PDTDEYELKWFSDK

-3907 IIEDVYIGNLMHYER
+3907 IIEDVYIGNLMHYEL

-4119 VGLMYYDVS
+4119 VDLMYYDVS

>member
-288 GFANYTPEELLD
+288 GFADYTPEELLD

-336 IGGIADAFLELAEA
+336 IGGIVDAFLELAEA

-402 GSYLDDEL
+402 GTYLDDEL

-698 LEVVLT
+698 LEVILT

-802 AVDGMTVGEIFYA
+802 AVDGMTIGEIFYA

-871 AFALG
+871 AFAFG

-1022 TSSAL
+1022 TSHAL

-1046 MVLYNF
+1046 MALYNF

-1293 ETIYDSLPQVVRKII
+1293 ETIYDSLPQVLRKII

-1336 LVRAFFK
+1336 LVRAFF
-1343 DVDINDFVLIFEDNL
+1343 
-1358 PEKLFTLELYIKVAS
+1358 
-1373 ILINDIIFDPDKVA
+1373 
-1387 EQLKGIT
+1387 
-1394 VGDVVKTVLDLVDET
+1394 
-1409 IYDSLPQLAR
+1409 
-1419 KLVDNLCLPEFSIYD
+1419 
-1434 IIKNII
+1434 
-1440 DGPPSDYAETL
+1440 
-1451 VRAFFNDVDIND
+1451 NDVDVND
-1463 FVLLFEEYLP
+1463 FVLLFEESLP

-1479 ELYKTISAILI
+1479 ELYKTLSAILI

-1645 DGKNLRETVEQV
+1645 DGKNLRETVEKV

-1662 LRFLEEIQLAL
+1662 LRFLEEVKLAL

-2249 DVYLNRFKDVTLGS
+2249 DVYLNRFKDVT
-2263 MLIWALDLAGY
+2263 
-2274 EILYTNDFETKFV
+2274 
-2287 NNLNN
+2287 
-2292 ITFGYFFESS
+2292 
-2302 FDILQLMRDIF
+2302 
-2313 ESITFKDIVDCA
+2313 
-2325 LDHADVDLAELPDK
+2325 
-2339 TEELVRLVIEN
+2339 
-2350 LDKMPV
+2350 
-2356 NNLFEDPVIVPWYD
+2356 
-2370 MLEGITVRMIVDVIV
+2370 
-2385 ELSGVSIP
+2385 
-2393 EKVYDCPL
+2393 
-2401 YIVYADA
+2401 
-2408 YIRDIIDN
+2408 
-2416 PEEYLNRFKDVT
+2416 

-2527 FEDPIIVPWYD
+2527 FEDPIIVLWYD

-2656 FRILLED
+2656 FRILLEN

-2870 AVSDN
+2870 AVSNN

-2885 ATVEAMMSA
+2885 ATAEAMMSA

-3064 MKHIY
+3064 MKHIF

-3209 LTYDAEY
+3209 STYDAEY

-3289 ITDEYLQTVAII
+3289 ITDEYQQTVAII

-3511 DPNMNRLVGVLGGTL
+3511 DPNMNKLVGVLGGTL

-3607 RMGDIMGYTKGACNV
+3607 RMGDIMGYTKGVCNV

-3907 IIEDVYIGNLMHYER
+3907 IIEDVYIGNLMHYEL

-3948 IALADLTLG
+3948 IALADLTIG

-4119 VGLMYYDVS
+4119 VDLMYYDVS

-4227 QLDTITDLLNANPN
+4227 QLDTITDLLNANPS